1 MIGASGTQSA
11 SVADPLRQPAIES
24 RIRAIACR
32 CAEAVAPH
40 GSSIDH
46 VAFPCIRNPRLV
58 NPARTWV
65 PPPFSRLPLRFDVD
79 ALRGALA
86 LLPSDAWRPHF
97 NTGYYEGDWSGIAL
111 RAHDDAF
118 TPLAPGQ
125 GEARPTAHCDA
136 FWQAQLA
143 RLDTALHSA
152 RLLRLGPG
160 GRIREH
166 RDYDLGGD
174 DGDLR
179 IHVPIVSDERV
190 DFLLD
195 GRKVPMQA
203 GECWFLDLS
212 RPHRVENHG
221 GLARIHLVVDCA
233 RSPWIEAQ
241 IDAGL
246 ADTPPSQPSRG
257 SEAFAAFRAHV
268 HAHPAL
274 EDELATLTDTEAF
287 LDAVLASASEAGF
300 GFEREEVRV
309 AMAQARRDWVRQW
322 RA

>member
-179 IHVPIVSDERV
+179 IHVPIVTDERV

-203 GECWFLDLS
+203 GECWFIDLS

>member
-1 MIGASGTQSA
+1 MDANAS
-11 SVADPLRQPAIES
+11 
-24 RIRAIACR
+24 
-32 CAEAVAPH
+32 
-40 GSSIDH
+40 
-46 VAFPCIRNPRLV
+46 
-58 NPARTWV
+58 WV
-65 PPPFSRLPLRFDVD
+65 PPAFARLPLRFDVD
-79 ALRGALA
+79 ALRSAVAALPA
-86 LLPSDAWRPHF
+86 DAWLPHF

-111 RAHDDAF
+111 RSHEDAV

-125 GEARPTAHCDA
+125 GEVRPTAHCDV

-143 RLDTALHSA
+143 RLETRLHGA

-160 GRIREH
+160 ARIREH
-166 RDYDLGGD
+166 RDYDLGGP

-179 IHVPIVSDERV
+179 IHVPIVTDERV

-221 GLARIHLVVDCA
+221 GMARIHLVIDCV

-241 IDAGL
+241 IDAGV

-257 SEAFAAFRAHV
+257 SEAFAAFRAYV

-274 EDELATLTDTEAF
+274 EGELAAQADTEAF
-287 LDAVLASASEAGF
+287 LDAVLASAAGAGF

-309 AMAQARRDWVRQW
+309 AMAQARRDWTRQW

>member
-179 IHVPIVSDERV
+179 IHVPIVTDERV

>member
-79 ALRGALA
+79 PLRGALA

-179 IHVPIVSDERV
+179 IHVPIVTDERV

>member
-1 MIGASGTQSA
+1 VIGASGTQSA

-179 IHVPIVSDERV
+179 IHVPIVTDERV